1 MKKSRV
7 HNPKYLEKY
16 FTQFPNIIDDSD
28 LTPYEYRLLLHYYRV
43 GETWE
48 GVRKTSEIC
57 SMSIGK
63 VSQCRKTLEQ
73 KGFIR
78 VEEKGEGVTIHLVD
92 LSQKNLSK
100 YSKIP
105 SGPWSYSKFLKCLEL
120 GVSSPVC
127 IYCGAKNIASL
138 DHLIPVSRGGKD
150 DNFNLAS
157 SCNICNKG
165 KGDMTHLEF
174 IESLILRNWLIDDC
188 SPHEH
193 LKLEGVHDM
202 KRVFIGSDEKR
213 SSGEHKKN
221 HSKNNPLRTT
231 NLFESLDSNAELNIK
246 NKGKKGVE
254 FYSEFV
260 ELWCDQYPI
269 LGFDKVSGAK
279 IKELIKKT
287 VNYLKVGGK
296 PIDSEHVVGM
306 FAYVLNYL
314 KTTNHWCHG
323 KDINTFET
331 KYLSIVNE
339 IKNGKSGT
347 AKKTNTRD
355 IIDSL

>member
-28 LTPYEYRLLLHYYRV
+28 LSPYEYRLLIHYYRV

-48 GVRKTSEIC
+48 GVRKTGEIC
-57 SMSIGK
+57 KMSIGK
-63 VSQCRKTLEQ
+63 VSSCRKSLEE

-78 VEEKGEGVTIHLVD
+78 TEERGDGVTIYLTD
-92 LSQKNLSK
+92 LSKQNVEK
-100 YSKIP
+100 YSHP
-105 SGPWSYSKFLKCLEL
+105 QS
-120 GVSSPVC
+120 V
-127 IYCGAKNIASL
+127 
-138 DHLIPVSRGGKD
+138 
-150 DNFNLAS
+150 
-157 SCNICNKG
+157 
-165 KGDMTHLEF
+165 
-174 IESLILRNWLIDDC
+174 
-188 SPHEH
+188 HEVNTS
-193 LKLEGVHDM
+193 VHEVNTSVHEVNTSVHEVNG
-202 KRVFIGSDEKR
+202 RC

-221 HSKNNPLRTT
+221 HSKNNQLRIT
-231 NLFESLDSNAELNIK
+231 NSSESKDSDTSNAELKIK

-296 PIDSEHVVGM
+296 PTDKEHVVGM
-306 FAYVLNYL
+306 FSYVLNYI

-339 IKNGKSGT
+339 IKNGKSGFT
-347 AKKTNTRD
+347 KKPSTRD
-355 IIDSL
+355 IINSL

>member
-28 LTPYEYRLLLHYYRV
+28 LTPYEYRLLIHYYRV

-48 GVRKTSEIC
+48 GVRKTGEIC
-57 SMSIGK
+57 KMSIGK
-63 VSQCRKTLEQ
+63 VSNCRKSLEE

-78 VEEKGEGVTIHLVD
+78 TEERGDGVTIYLID
-92 LSQKNLSK
+92 LSKQNIEK
-100 YSKIP
+100 YSN
-105 SGPWSYSKFLKCLEL
+105 SQ
-120 GVSSPVC
+120 
-127 IYCGAKNIASL
+127 
-138 DHLIPVSRGGKD
+138 
-150 DNFNLAS
+150 
-157 SCNICNKG
+157 
-165 KGDMTHLEF
+165 TQ
-174 IESLILRNWLIDDC
+174 
-188 SPHEH
+188 
-193 LKLEGVHDM
+193 GVHE
-202 KRVFIGSDEKR
+202 VNSSVHEVNTGC

-231 NLFESLDSNAELNIK
+231 NLFESNDSNAELNIK

-260 ELWCDQYPI
+260 ELWCGQYPI